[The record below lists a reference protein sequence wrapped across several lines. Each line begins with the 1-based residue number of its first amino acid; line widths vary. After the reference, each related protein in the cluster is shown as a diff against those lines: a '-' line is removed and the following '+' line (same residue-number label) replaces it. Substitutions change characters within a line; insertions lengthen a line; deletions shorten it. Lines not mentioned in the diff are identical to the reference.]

1 MFAVTFIISPA
12 RSSYSQTDLQLI
24 RQRNTF
30 HITWVLTN
38 NKMQNGNW
46 KWQLE
51 MAIRNAAEAQKPKTF
66 RVATFYAQKLS
77 G

>member
-38 NKMQNGNW
+38 NKMHNGS
-46 KWQLE
+46 L
-51 MAIRNAAEAQKPKTF
+51 ATASRLNALYSAHLL
-66 RVATFYAQKLS
+66 ATWVT
-77 G
+77 

>member
-12 RSSYSQTDLQLI
+12 RSSCSQTDLQLI

-38 NKMQNGNW
+38 NKMYKGS
-46 KWQLE
+46 L
-51 MAIRNAAEAQKPKTF
+51 
-66 RVATFYAQKLS
+66 ATAS
-77 G
+77 

>member
-24 RQRNTF
+24 RQPNTF
-30 HITWVLTN
+30 HITWVRTN
-38 NKMQNGNW
+38 NKMHNGS
-46 KWQLE
+46 L
-51 MAIRNAAEAQKPKTF
+51 ATASRLNALYSAVHISWP
-66 RVATFYAQKLS
+66 R